1 MLQGLEYN
9 GKVCQDIEYA
19 KVQSVEVQGMTTQM
33 FNLFWTAG
41 CVYASPLCI
50 KKCVGV

>member
-19 KVQSVEVQGMTTQM
+19 KVQGMTVQM
-33 FNLFWTAG
+33 FNLFWNTGFVSAL
-41 CVYASPLCI
+41 PLYI
-50 KKCVGV
+50 H